1 MLVAVHRN
9 PHWYMIELNL
19 GAAADPAAK
28 VKELHARCIH
38 SQTKDSVKFACTHIP
53 TLAHY

>member
-1 MLVAVHRN
+1 VLVAVHRN